1 MVAAINGFE
10 HGWKIHEQA
19 LLKYELKQAKL
30 TNYDTET
37 DEEGKQ
43 FWLHKKTGE
52 KTYKNPGHKYFKHN
66 AKAMRERAEEKFQK
80 QVIGEIEF
88 ERETLEIK
96 TEQEKAKVAQ

>member
-37 DEEGKQ
+37 DEEGK
-43 FWLHKKTGE
+43 
-52 KTYKNPGHKYFKHN
+52 
-66 AKAMRERAEEKFQK
+66 
-80 QVIGEIEF
+80 
-88 ERETLEIK
+88 
-96 TEQEKAKVAQ
+96 